1 MSASLHF
8 SAWANSAHPWT
19 ETRDFVLAIE
29 KMGWDGFWYA
39 DHYMPNTPDGEPIG
53 GDFHECFSVLSALA
67 AVTSKVRLGSL
78 VTPTT
83 MNHPALIANRAAT
96 IDRISNGRFVLGMG
110 AGWQVNEHK
119 AFGIEL
125 FDNKDR
131 VDRFA
136 EAIEIVARMLTE
148 DRVTLAGKHFV
159 ITNAPCEPKPVQSPL
174 PILVG
179 TGGARMLRLTARFAQ
194 EWNTWG
200 TPEVAGTVMST
211 LRQACEKE
219 GRDIA
224 TVRKS
229 VQPLFFFVDDD
240 AAREKLLALVPADRS
255 VVGTSAQLVDAIGE
269 YVELGFDEICVPD
282 FTLGG
287 SPEQRR
293 DSYERFWTE
302 VAAHFR

>member
-1 MSASLHF
+1 MYF

-19 ETRDFVLAIE
+19 EVRDFVRTIE
-29 KMGWDGFWYA
+29 DMGWDGFWYA

-53 GDFHECFSVLSALA
+53 GDFHECFSVLAALA
-67 AVTSKVRLGSL
+67 ASTSRLRLGSL

-83 MNHPALIANRAAT
+83 VNHPALIANRAAT

-110 AGWQVNEHK
+110 AGWQVNEHR

-125 FDNKDR
+125 FDAKSR

-136 EAIEIVARMLTE
+136 EAIQIVSSMLSE
-148 DRVTLAGKHFV
+148 DRTSFAGSHFT

-179 TGGARMLRLTARFAQ
+179 TGGTRMLRLTARFAQ

-200 TPEVAGTVMST
+200 TPEVAGSVIKK
-211 LRQACEKE
+211 LREACEKE
-219 GRDIA
+219 GRDIS
-224 TVRKS
+224 TVRTS
-229 VQPLFFFVDDD
+229 VQPLFFMVPDE
-240 AAREKLLALVPADRS
+240 ASGEKLRGVVPADRS
-255 VVGTSAQLVDAIGE
+255 VIGTPAQLVDAVGQ
-269 YVELGFDEICVPD
+269 YKDLGFDEVCVPD
-282 FTLGG
+282 FTLGQ

-293 DSYERFWTE
+293 DAYAQFWSE
-302 VAAHFR
+302 VAIHFR

>member
-1 MSASLHF
+1 MYF
-8 SAWANSAHPWT
+8 SAWANSAHPWN
-19 ETRDFVLAIE
+19 EVRNFVQSVE
-29 KMGWDGFWYA
+29 NMGWDGFWYA

-53 GDFHECFSVLSALA
+53 GNFHECFSVLSALA
-67 AVTSKVRLGSL
+67 ATTSKIRLGSL

-83 MNHPALIANRAAT
+83 VNHPALIANRAAT
-96 IDRISNGRFVLGMG
+96 IDQISNGRFVLGMG

-125 FDNKDR
+125 FGAKDR

-136 EAIEIVARMLTE
+136 EAIEIVASMLSQ
-148 DRVTLAGKHFV
+148 DRTTFNGAHFT

-200 TPEVAGTVMST
+200 TPEVAGGVIAN
-211 LRQACEKE
+211 LRAACEKE
-219 GRDIA
+219 SRDFS

-229 VQPLFFFVDDD
+229 VQPLFFIVNDD
-240 AAREKLLALVPADRS
+240 ASAEKLRAVVPADRS
-255 VVGTSAQLVDAIGE
+255 VVGTTTQLVDAVGQ
-269 YVELGFDEICVPD
+269 YQDLGFDEICVPD
-282 FTLGG
+282 FTMGQTP
-287 SPEQRR
+287 SERS
-293 DSYERFWTE
+293 DNYEKFWNE
-302 VAAHFR
+302 VAVNFR

>member
-1 MSASLHF
+1 MYF

-19 ETRDFVLAIE
+19 EVKDFVVAIE

-39 DHYMPNTPDGEPIG
+39 DHYMPNTPDGEPIA
-53 GDFHECFSVLSALA
+53 GDFHECFSILSALA
-67 AVTSKVRLGSL
+67 AVTQRVRLGSL

-125 FDNKDR
+125 FGNKDR

-136 EAIEIVARMLTE
+136 EAIEITSRMLTQE
-148 DRVTLAGKHFV
+148 RVTFDGKHFS
-159 ITNAPCEPKPVQSPL
+159 ITNAPCEPKPVQNPL

-179 TGGARMLRLTARFAQ
+179 TGGPRMLRLTARFAQ

-200 TPEVAGTVMST
+200 TPEVAGGVLET
-211 LRQACEKE
+211 LRTACEKE
-219 GRDIA
+219 GRDFA

-229 VQPLFFFVDDD
+229 VQPLFFFVDSDET
-240 AAREKLLALVPADRS
+240 AEKLKAVVPADRS
-255 VVGTSAQLVDAIGE
+255 IVGTSSQLVDAVGT
-269 YVELGFDEICVPD
+269 YKELGFDEVCVPD

-287 SPEQRR
+287 TPQQRAE
-293 DSYERFWTE
+293 SYEKFWVE

>member
-1 MSASLHF
+1 MYF

-19 ETRDFVLAIE
+19 EVRDFVVAVE

-39 DHYMPNTPDGEPIG
+39 DHYMPNTPDGEPVG

-67 AVTSKVRLGSL
+67 AVTERVRLGSL

-119 AFGIEL
+119 AFGVEL
-125 FDNKDR
+125 FGNKDR

-136 EAIEIVARMLTE
+136 EAIEIVASMLSNERTT
-148 DRVTLAGKHFV
+148 VVGTHFQV
-159 ITNAPCEPKPVQSPL
+159 TNAPCEPKPVQSPL

-179 TGGARMLRLTARFAQ
+179 TGGDRMLRLTARFAQ

-200 TPEVAGTVMST
+200 TPESAGAVMEKLKVA
-211 LRQACEKE
+211 CDKE
-219 GRDIA
+219 GRDIS
-224 TVRKS
+224 TIRTS
-229 VQPLFFFVDDD
+229 VQPLFFFVDDE
-240 AAREKLLALVPADRS
+240 AGREKLQALVPADRS
-255 VVGTSAQLVDAIGE
+255 VVGTSEQLTEAVAR
-269 YVELGFDEICVPD
+269 YAELGFDEICVPD

-287 SPEQRR
+287 SAAQRLE
-293 DSYERFWTE
+293 SYEKFRSE
-302 VAAHFR
+302 VAVNFR

>member
-1 MSASLHF
+1 MYF

-19 ETRDFVLAIE
+19 EVRDFVASVE
-29 KMGWDGFWYA
+29 AMGWDGFWYA

-53 GDFHECFSVLSALA
+53 GNFHECFSVLSALA
-67 AVTSKVRLGSL
+67 ATTSKIRLGSL

-83 MNHPALIANRAAT
+83 VNHPALIANRAAT
-96 IDRISNGRFVLGMG
+96 IDQISNGRFVLGMG

-125 FDNKDR
+125 FDAKAR

-136 EAIEIVARMLTE
+136 EAIEIVVSMLSQERT
-148 DRVTLAGKHFV
+148 TFAGQHFT
-159 ITNAPCEPKPVQSPL
+159 ITNAPCEPKPVQKPL

-200 TPEVAGTVMST
+200 TPEVAGGVIANLKT
-211 LRQACEKE
+211 ACEKE
-219 GRDIA
+219 SRDFS

-229 VQPLFFFVDDD
+229 VQPLFFIVNDD
-240 AAREKLLALVPADRS
+240 ASAEKLRALVPADRS
-255 VVGTSAQLVDAIGE
+255 VVGTTAQLVDAVGQ
-269 YVELGFDEICVPD
+269 YKELGFDEICVPD
-282 FTLGG
+282 FTMGQTP
-287 SPEQRR
+287 SERS
-293 DSYERFWTE
+293 DNYEKFWNE
-302 VAAHFR
+302 VASQFR

>member
-1 MSASLHF
+1 MYF

-19 ETRDFVLAIE
+19 EVRDFVAE
-29 KMGWDGFWYA
+29 VENMGWDGFWYA

-53 GDFHECFSVLSALA
+53 GNFNECFSVLSALA
-67 AVTSKVRLGSL
+67 ATTSRLRLGSL

-83 MNHPALIANRAAT
+83 VNHPALIANRAAT
-96 IDRISNGRFVLGMG
+96 IDQISNGRFVLGMG

-125 FDNKDR
+125 FDAKPR

-136 EAIEIVARMLTE
+136 EAIEIVKSMLSQDLTTFKGE
-148 DRVTLAGKHFV
+148 HFT

-200 TPEVAGTVMST
+200 TPEVAGGVIKK
-211 LRQACEKE
+211 LREACEKE
-219 GRDIA
+219 GRDPA
-224 TVRKS
+224 TVRTS
-229 VQPLFFFVDDD
+229 VQPLFFITPSED
-240 AAREKLLALVPADRS
+240 AAEKLKAHVPADRA
-255 VVGTSAQLVDAIGE
+255 VVGTPSQIIDAVAE
-269 YVELGFDEICVPD
+269 YKALGFDEICVPD
-282 FTLGG
+282 FTMGAT
-287 SPEQRR
+287 PE
-293 DSYERFWTE
+293 ERLEKYGIFWNE
-302 VAAHFR
+302 VASQFR

>member
-1 MSASLHF
+1 
-8 SAWANSAHPWT
+8 
-19 ETRDFVLAIE
+19 
-29 KMGWDGFWYA
+29 MGWDGFWYA

-53 GDFHECFSVLSALA
+53 GNFHECFSVLSALA
-67 AVTSKVRLGSL
+67 ATTSKIRLGSL

-83 MNHPALIANRAAT
+83 VNHPALIANRAAT
-96 IDRISNGRFVLGMG
+96 IDQISNGRFVLGMG

-125 FDNKDR
+125 FGAKDR

-136 EAIEIVARMLTE
+136 EAIEIVASMLSQ
-148 DRVTLAGKHFV
+148 DRTTFNGTHFT

-200 TPEVAGTVMST
+200 TPEVARGVISN
-211 LRQACEKE
+211 LRATCEKE
-219 GRDIA
+219 SRDFS

-229 VQPLFFFVDDD
+229 VQPLFFIVNDD
-240 AAREKLLALVPADRS
+240 ASAEKLRAVVPVDRS
-255 VVGTSAQLVDAIGE
+255 VVGTTTQLVDAVGQ
-269 YVELGFDEICVPD
+269 YKDLGFDEICVPD
-282 FTLGG
+282 FTMGQTP
-287 SPEQRR
+287 SERS
-293 DSYERFWTE
+293 DNYEKFWNE
-302 VAAHFR
+302 VAVHFR

>member
-1 MSASLHF
+1 MYF

-19 ETRDFVLAIE
+19 EVKDFVLGIE

-39 DHYMPNTPDGEPIG
+39 DHYMPNTPDGEPIA
-53 GDFHECFSVLSALA
+53 GDFHECFSILSALA
-67 AVTSKVRLGSL
+67 AVTQRVRLGSL

-125 FDNKDR
+125 FGNKDR

-136 EAIEIVARMLTE
+136 EAIEITSRMLTE
-148 DRVTLAGKHFV
+148 ERVTFSGKHFS
-159 ITNAPCEPKPVQSPL
+159 ITNAPCEPKPVQNPL

-179 TGGARMLRLTARFAQ
+179 TGGPRMLRLTARFAQ

-200 TPEVAGTVMST
+200 TPEVAGGVLET
-211 LRQACEKE
+211 LRTACEKE
-219 GRDIA
+219 GRDFS

-229 VQPLFFFVDDD
+229 VQPLFFFVDSDES
-240 AAREKLLALVPADRS
+240 AEKLKAVVPSDRS
-255 VVGTSAQLVDAIGE
+255 IVGTSSQLVDAVGK
-269 YVELGFDEICVPD
+269 YKELGFDEVCVPD

-287 SPEQRR
+287 TPQQRAE
-293 DSYERFWTE
+293 SYEKFWVE

>member
-1 MSASLHF
+1 MFF
-8 SAWANSAHPWT
+8 SAWANSAHPWP
-19 ETRDFVLAIE
+19 EVRDFVRAVE
-29 KMGWDGFWYA
+29 DMGWDGFWYA
-39 DHYMPNTPDGEPIG
+39 DHYMPNTPDGEPAA

-67 AVTSKVRLGSL
+67 ATTSRMRLGSL

-110 AGWQVNEHK
+110 AGWQVNEHR

-125 FDNKDR
+125 FDAKAR

-136 EAIEIVARMLTE
+136 EAIEIVVSMLSQERT
-148 DRVTLAGKHFV
+148 TFAGQHFT
-159 ITNAPCEPKPVQSPL
+159 ITDAPCEPKPVQSPL

-200 TPEVAGTVMST
+200 TPEGAAVVMAR
-211 LRQACEKE
+211 LREACEKE

-224 TVRKS
+224 TIRTS
-229 VQPLFFFVDDD
+229 VQPLFFIVPDD
-240 AAREKLLALVPADRS
+240 ASAEKLKAVVPADRS
-255 VVGTSAQLVDAIGE
+255 VVGTPSQIVDAVGRYREI
-269 YVELGFDEICVPD
+269 GFDEICVPD
-282 FTLGG
+282 FTMGQ
-287 SPEQRR
+287 SPQQRL
-293 DSYERFWTE
+293 DAYGTFWSE
-302 VAAHFR
+302 VAVHFR